1 MTCGRSTILVLTG
14 VLMVAVPAFAGDEDK
29 DQDQDKG
36 ATKAAAVTVVNTPSQ
51 PVPVVVQN
59 PPSASPTLLG
69 PTKASQLVTLTS
81 TRAQCPGLPSNVA
94 YVWDQRVNGDGS
106 VTPFS
111 IPAGMVLV
119 ITGLDWRQGLPL
131 GPNKA
136 EEIFVFPSTIVAGG
150 QLINSV
156 SGASDGET
164 GANVVVTGVA
174 VKAGMQ
180 LCWQV
185 NSGNLG
191 SSDAVLHGF
200 LAVDE

>member
-14 VLMVAVPAFAGDEDK
+14 VLIVAVPAFVRGQDK
-29 DQDQDKG
+29 DKDAKK
-36 ATKAAAVTVVNTPSQ
+36 TEAVTVVNTPSQ
-51 PVPVVVQN
+51 PVPVVIQN
-59 PPSASPTLLG
+59 PQSASPTLRG

-81 TRAQCPGLPSNVA
+81 TRAQCPGLPPNIA
-94 YVWDQRVNGDGS
+94 YVWDQRVNADGS

-119 ITGLDWRQGLPL
+119 VTGLDWRQGLAL
-131 GPNKA
+131 GANRA
-136 EEIFVFPSTIVAGG
+136 EEIFVYASSVVAGG
-150 QLINSV
+150 LLINSV
-156 SGASDGET
+156 SGGSDGET
-164 GANVVVTGVA
+164 GANVAVTGVVA
-174 VKAGMQ
+174 KAGMQ

-200 LAVDE
+200 LAVDQ

>member
-14 VLMVAVPAFAGDEDK
+14 VLMVAVPAFAGGQDK
-29 DQDQDKG
+29 DKDK
-36 ATKAAAVTVVNTPSQ
+36 AVTVVNTPSQ
-51 PVPVVVQN
+51 PVPVVIQN
-59 PPSASPTLLG
+59 PPSGSPTLLG

-81 TRAQCPGLPSNVA
+81 TRTQCPGLPPNVA
-94 YVWDQRVNGDGS
+94 YVWDQRVNADGS

-119 ITGLDWRQGLPL
+119 VTGLDWRQGLPL

-136 EEIFVFPSTIVAGG
+136 EEIFVYASNVAIGG
-150 QLINSV
+150 LLINSV
-156 SGASDGET
+156 SGGSDGET
-164 GANVVVTGVA
+164 GANVAVTGVVA
-174 VKAGMQ
+174 KAGKQ

-185 NSGNLG
+185 NSVNLG

>member
-14 VLMVAVPAFAGDEDK
+14 VLIVAVPAFVRAQDK
-29 DQDQDKG
+29 DKDAKK
-36 ATKAAAVTVVNTPSQ
+36 TEAVTVVNTPSQ
-51 PVPVVVQN
+51 PVPVVIQN
-59 PPSASPTLLG
+59 PQSASPTLLG

-81 TRAQCPGLPSNVA
+81 TRAQCPGLPPNIA
-94 YVWDQRVNGDGS
+94 YVWDQRVNADGS

-119 ITGLDWRQGLPL
+119 VTGLDWRQGLAL
-131 GPNKA
+131 GANRA
-136 EEIFVFPSTIVAGG
+136 EEIFVYASSVVAGG
-150 QLINSV
+150 LLINSV
-156 SGASDGET
+156 SGGSDGET
-164 GANVVVTGVA
+164 GANVAVTGVVA
-174 VKAGMQ
+174 KSGMQ

-200 LAVDE
+200 LAVDQ

>member
-14 VLMVAVPAFAGDEDK
+14 VLLVAVPAFAGDQDK
-29 DQDQDKG
+29 DKDAKK
-36 ATKAAAVTVVNTPSQ
+36 TEAVTVVNTPSQ
-51 PVPVVVQN
+51 PVPVVIQN
-59 PPSASPTLLG
+59 PPSGSPTLLG

-81 TRAQCPGLPSNVA
+81 TRAQCPVPANIG
-94 YVWDQRVNGDGS
+94 YVWDQRVNADGS

-119 ITGLDWRQGLPL
+119 VTGLDWRQGLPL
-131 GPNKA
+131 GANA
-136 EEIFVFPSTIVAGG
+136 EEIFVFASAAEIGT
-150 QLINSV
+150 LIRSIG
-156 SGASDGET
+156 GASDGRT
-164 GANVVVTGVA
+164 GANVVVTGVVA
-174 VKAGMQ
+174 KAGVH
-180 LCWQV
+180 LCWHV

>member
-14 VLMVAVPAFAGDEDK
+14 VLMVAVAAFAGDQDK
-29 DQDQDKG
+29 DKDKD
-36 ATKAAAVTVVNTPSQ
+36 AKKTEAVTVVNTSSQ
-51 PVPVVVQN
+51 PVPVVIQN
-59 PPSASPTLLG
+59 PQSGSPTLLG

-81 TRAQCPGLPSNVA
+81 TRAQCPGLPPNVA
-94 YVWDQRVNGDGS
+94 YVWDQRVNADGS

-119 ITGLDWRQGLPL
+119 VTGLDWRQGLPL

-136 EEIFVFPSTIVAGG
+136 EEIFVYASAVAPGG
-150 QLINSV
+150 LLINSV
-156 SGASDGET
+156 SGGSDGET
-164 GANVVVTGVA
+164 GANVVVTGVVA
-174 VKAGMQ
+174 KAGMH

>member
-14 VLMVAVPAFAGDEDK
+14 VLIVAVPAFVRGQDK
-29 DQDQDKG
+29 DKDAKK
-36 ATKAAAVTVVNTPSQ
+36 TEAVTVVNTPSQ
-51 PVPVVVQN
+51 PIPVVIQN

-81 TRAQCPGLPSNVA
+81 TRAQCPGLPPNIA
-94 YVWDQRVNGDGS
+94 YVWDQRVNADGS

-119 ITGLDWRQGLPL
+119 VTGLDWRQGLAL
-131 GPNKA
+131 GANRA
-136 EEIFVFPSTIVAGG
+136 EEIFVYASSVVAGG
-150 QLINSV
+150 LLINSV
-156 SGASDGET
+156 SGGSDGET
-164 GANVVVTGVA
+164 GANVAVTGVVA
-174 VKAGMQ
+174 KAGMQ

-200 LAVDE
+200 LAVDQ

>member
-14 VLMVAVPAFAGDEDK
+14 VLIVAVPAFVGAQDK
-29 DQDQDKG
+29 DKDAKK
-36 ATKAAAVTVVNTPSQ
+36 TEAVTVVNTPSQ
-51 PVPVVVQN
+51 PIPVVIQN

-81 TRAQCPGLPSNVA
+81 TRAQCPGLPPNIA
-94 YVWDQRVNGDGS
+94 YVWDQRVNADGS

-119 ITGLDWRQGLPL
+119 VTGLDWRQGLAL
-131 GPNKA
+131 GANRA
-136 EEIFVFPSTIVAGG
+136 EEIFVYASSVVAGG
-150 QLINSV
+150 LLINSV
-156 SGASDGET
+156 SGGSDGET
-164 GANVVVTGVA
+164 GANVAVTGVVA
-174 VKAGMQ
+174 KAGMQ